1 MGREI
6 IRQGDRTDHGGIVIE
21 GSMTDIC
28 HGKPIAYIGHKVQCP
43 RCGGAYPIVEGV
55 LTTTFYGKGVAVAG
69 MKTACGAALIPSQ
82 FTDTV
87 EWAGGSA
94 AGSGAAAAEAAQAAA
109 LAALGPGAAQ
119 ALASATSKKEAAD
132 DSPARKITRMYWT
145 YGPEETPVSAVSRHY
160 VDLNLHIE
168 TENYQAGETAVVV
181 IRNDDE
187 TELTGGASTLE
198 LQAKVGADGKA
209 KLSNVF
215 RGKTVEIGTF
225 A

>member
-1 MGREI
+1 MEREI
-6 IRQGDRTDHGGIVIE
+6 IRLGDRTDHGGTVIE

-28 HGKPIAYIGHKVQCP
+28 HGKPISYIGHKVQCP
-43 RCGGAYPIVEGV
+43 KCGGDYPIVEGV
-55 LTTTFYGKGVAVAG
+55 LTTTIFGKGVAVAG

-87 EWAGGSA
+87 EWAGGGS
-94 AGSGAAAAEAAQAAA
+94 SGAVGAVAAA
-109 LAALGPGAAQ
+109 LAPGAAQ
-119 ALASATSKKEAAD
+119 ALGGQKAAEE
-132 DSPARKITRMYWT
+132 SPDKKITRMYWT
-145 YGPEETPVSAVSRHY
+145 YGPDETPVSDVSRHY

-187 TELTGGASTLE
+187 SELTGKSPTLE
-198 LQAKVGADGKA
+198 LRAAVGADGKA

-215 RGKTVEIGTF
+215 RNKTIEIGTF
-225 A
+225 G